1 MYRTIPI
8 QPTLPKP
15 MLVLRAPELLGDK
28 ARLQFLVTALQQ
40 TLERQ
45 VGLQEPA
52 SAWLR
57 ALHLEPGE
65 AELFIA
71 PGLPYCGHEL
81 ISAAFDALRTLL
93 PDTDVYV
100 RIARH

>member
-8 QPTLPKP
+8 QPTLPMP
-15 MLVLRAPELLGDK
+15 VLRAPELLGDK

-40 TLERQ
+40 VLALQ

-57 ALHLEPGE
+57 ALRVEPGE
-65 AELFIA
+65 AELSIA

-81 ISAAFDALRTLL
+81 ISASFEALRTLL
-93 PDTDVYV
+93 PDTDV
-100 RIARH
+100 